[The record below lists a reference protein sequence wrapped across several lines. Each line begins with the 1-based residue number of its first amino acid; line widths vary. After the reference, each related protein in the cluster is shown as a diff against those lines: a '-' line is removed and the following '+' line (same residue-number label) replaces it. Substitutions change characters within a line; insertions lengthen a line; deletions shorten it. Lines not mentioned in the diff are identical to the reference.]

1 MTTNEQSAL
10 EASRVMVF
18 SIRCQNQPKWQPKP
32 SEIGD
37 TYTTTSLTGTTSYG
51 NWPRGVSEVTR

>member
-1 MTTNEQSAL
+1 MMSTEQSAL

-18 SIRCQNQPKWQPKP
+18 SIRSNTKARWKPTRP

-37 TYTTTSLTGTTSYG
+37 TYTTTSVTGTTSYG
-51 NWPRGVSEVTR
+51 NWPRGASR